1 MLCAPRLSSSG
12 LARIVRESG
21 RAAGVQKPVRPHGLR
36 HAAITGALEASGGDV
51 RAVQR
56 FSRHASVETLLVY
69 DDARQDLGG
78 KMAAK
83 LAGEMHGE

>member
-1 MLCAPRLSSSG
+1 M
-12 LARIVRESG
+12 
-21 RAAGVQKPVRPHGLR
+21 QKPVRPHGLR
-36 HAAITGALEASGGDV
+36 HAAITGALEATGGDV

-78 KMAAK
+78 KVAATVAK
-83 LAGEMHGE
+83 GMHGE